1 MTGSMPL
8 HLGVAKEWVFIVE
21 ACGGGRSE
29 FGASTPPSLGGL
41 VLLVKT
47 MICLDGSD
55 NGGVMSVA
63 SSLEAL
69 SWRYDPG

>member
-1 MTGSMPL
+1 MPL
-8 HLGVAKEWVFIVE
+8 HLGVAKERVFIVE

-47 MICLDGSD
+47 MSCLDGLD
-55 NGGVMSVA
+55 DGDVMNIA
-63 SSLEAL
+63 PSL
-69 SWRYDPG
+69 